1 MHLNLLRFAMLIGGA
16 FHNHQVTAFIRMKA
30 IRTGSA
36 WSRAARFLR
45 HSRHSPLS
53 ALKATLA
60 AKAQVATTSFLTP
73 LIFTNKQSNAR

>member
-16 FHNHQVTAFIRMKA
+16 FHNHQITAFIRMKP
-30 IRTGSA
+30 IRRGTA
-36 WSRAARFLR
+36 WSRAARFL
-45 HSRHSPLS
+45 RHSPLS